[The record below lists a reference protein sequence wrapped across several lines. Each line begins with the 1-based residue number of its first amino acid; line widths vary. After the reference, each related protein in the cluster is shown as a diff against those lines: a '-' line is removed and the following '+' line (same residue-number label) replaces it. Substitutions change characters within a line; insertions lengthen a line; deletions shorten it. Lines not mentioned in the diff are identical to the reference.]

1 MKVDRSTKVILM
13 LIAIGLFLN
22 AADKFSVDPV
32 IAEEEINDSSE
43 LGRYMVASP
52 KFSTPFYRIDR
63 KTGATWAAVK
73 GEWRWK
79 KIEEPHGPGVWE
91 GVENKPQN

>member
-32 IAEEEINDSSE
+32 IAGEEINDSSE
-43 LGRYMVASP
+43 LGRYIVVNP
-52 KFSTPFYRIDR
+52 ENNTPFYRIDT
-63 KTGATWAAVK
+63 KTGAAWIKTKRVK
-73 GEWRWK
+73 WK

-91 GVENKPQN
+91 GVEK

>member
-1 MKVDRSTKVILM
+1 MKVDRSTKVILI

-43 LGRYMVASP
+43 LGRWQV
-52 KFSTPFYRIDR
+52 FSVTPQTPYIYRVDI
-63 KTGATWAAVK
+63 KTGDTWVSGRK
-73 GEWRWK
+73 NSMQWK
-79 KIEEPHGPGVWE
+79 KIEEPHGPGVWG
-91 GVENKPQN
+91 GVEK

>member
-32 IAEEEINDSSE
+32 IAGEEINDSSD
-43 LGRYMVASP
+43 LGRWQV
-52 KFSTPFYRIDR
+52 FSSKTLDTDLYRVDI
-63 KTGATWAAVK
+63 KTGDTWVSGTK
-73 GEWRWK
+73 KKMHWQ
-79 KIEEPHGPGVWE
+79 KIEEPHGPGVWG
-91 GVENKPQN
+91 GVEK